1 MKTFFSAVEQLLR
14 RVSAAAAYFIG
25 EFMTGRRQL
34 GSRQRQ
40 TTGFFTDRIMEIP
53 GGGHPAQL
61 QFTKSEKRSLFF
73 LHSILYVLC

>member
-34 GSRQRQ
+34 GEQAE
-40 TTGFFTDRIMEIP
+40 TNNW
-53 GGGHPAQL
+53 A
-61 QFTKSEKRSLFF
+61 
-73 LHSILYVLC
+73 LHR